1 MPRMK
6 LLLAVDGSKT
16 SLDAVKHVIAHTD
29 WFREPPEIELVT
41 GHAQIPVPR
50 FPGMSGIGKA
60 QMQEFYEEEGGKRLV
75 EAKRLLDQAGMRYTA
90 RVLVGPSGEV
100 ITQHANKTRCDL
112 IVLGAP
118 QAVFGSTCTKVMQ
131 LAELPVLLIK

>member
-1 MPRMK
+1 MMK
-6 LLLAVDGSKT
+6 ILLAVDGSKT
-16 SLDAVKHVIAHTD
+16 SLDAVKFVIKHAH
-29 WFREPPEIELVT
+29 WFSEPPQLEVVT
-41 GHAQIPVPR
+41 GHAQISMPR
-50 FPGMSGIGKA
+50 FPGMSGIGKT
-60 QMQEFYEEEGGKRLV
+60 QMQQFYEEEGGKRLV

-100 ITQHANKTRCDL
+100 ITQHANKARCDL